1 MQRCALFLV
10 TAFAAAA
17 CDASS
22 TSAPQ
27 PDALAPA
34 TASSAK
40 SGATAPEAA
49 RGAGT
54 VRFGPNVEHIKF
66 RAERAVVTGNPFAA
80 TGKASFNSRTAHVRG
95 RIEINCLR
103 VTGNTATLSGIV
115 TRSNDPTIVGWEA
128 LFQVVDN
135 DLPKTGKKQDLSS
148 TVLLHEVG
156 VGPDCSIPSEFDLV
170 PIKGH
175 VEVEPELVP

>member
-1 MQRCALFLV
+1 MQRSPLFLV
-10 TAFAAAA
+10 AAFAAAA

-40 SGATAPEAA
+40 SGATAPDAA
-49 RGAGT
+49 RGSGT

-66 RAERAVVTGNPFAA
+66 RAERAVVVGHPFAA
-80 TGKASFNSRTAHVRG
+80 TGKASFNSRTAHVRA

-115 TRSNDPTIVGWEA
+115 TQSSDPTIVGWEA

-135 DLPKTGKKQDLSS
+135 DLPKKGKKQDLSS
-148 TVLLHEVG
+148 TVQLHEIG

-175 VEVEPELVP
+175 VEVEPEVVP